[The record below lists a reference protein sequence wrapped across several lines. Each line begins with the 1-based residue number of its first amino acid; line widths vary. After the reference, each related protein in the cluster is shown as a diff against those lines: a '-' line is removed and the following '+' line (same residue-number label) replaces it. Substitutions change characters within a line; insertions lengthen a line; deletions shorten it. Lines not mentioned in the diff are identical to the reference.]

1 MKWALKSLNY
11 SFFILL
17 ILFIQKVEAT
27 VFIETPIEDRLQ
39 HSSGVIRGK
48 FLGKVFKKLPSGKI
62 VTEATIKVSEF
73 SGLEQNEIINHHNF
87 KVMYPG
93 GVWLGRVYKVHGTPT
108 FTQGQEVVLIVKKG
122 EFGYVLPN
130 MALSKFNLETNDKK
144 IFLRSSIFTD
154 KKGVGNLSL
163 EEFSILVESSFG
175 EPMHK
180 LVIDKYVDKG
190 KRVRKNGKRKPA
202 SVSNEDQNSEDESI
216 PVIWF
221 VIGLGLLGFFSN
233 HIFKGKGNES

>member
-1 MKWALKSLNY
+1 MKWALKSSY
-11 SFFILL
+11 FFLSVILV
-17 ILFIQKVEAT
+17 LFTQSVSAT

-48 FLGKVFKKLPSGKI
+48 FLGKVYKKLPSGKI

-93 GVWLGRVYKVHGTPT
+93 GVWLGRVYKVHGTPS

-130 MALSKFNLETNDKK
+130 MALSKFDLETNDKK
-144 IFLRSSIFTD
+144 VTLKSSVFPD
-154 KKGVGNLSL
+154 KKGVGHLSL
-163 EEFSILVESSFG
+163 EEFSVLVEGSFG

-190 KRVRKNGKRKPA
+190 VRARKINKRQPA
-202 SVSNEDQNSEDESI
+202 SMSKEEKSSEDENI
-216 PVIWF
+216 PVMWF
-221 VIGLGLLGFFSN
+221 VIGLGILGFFSN
-233 HIFKGKGNES
+233 HLFKGKGNES

>member
-1 MKWALKSLNY
+1 MKWAAKTLNY
-11 SFFILL
+11 S
-17 ILFIQKVEAT
+17 LFLMMVFCTQSVLAT

-39 HSSGVIRGK
+39 HSNGVIRGK
-48 FLGKVFKKLPSGKI
+48 FLGKVYKKLPSGKV

-108 FTQGQEVVLIVKKG
+108 FSQGQDVVLIVKKG
-122 EFGYVLPN
+122 EFGYILPN
-130 MALSKFNLETNDKK
+130 MALSKFDLETNDKK
-144 IFLRSSIFTD
+144 VTLKSSIFSE
-154 KKGVGNLSL
+154 KKGVGRIGLEDFSL
-163 EEFSILVESSFG
+163 LVESSFG

-190 KRVRKNGKRKPA
+190 VRARKFRKRQPA
-202 SVSNEDQNSEDESI
+202 SVSKEEAPNEDESI

-233 HIFKGKGNES
+233 HLFKGKGNES